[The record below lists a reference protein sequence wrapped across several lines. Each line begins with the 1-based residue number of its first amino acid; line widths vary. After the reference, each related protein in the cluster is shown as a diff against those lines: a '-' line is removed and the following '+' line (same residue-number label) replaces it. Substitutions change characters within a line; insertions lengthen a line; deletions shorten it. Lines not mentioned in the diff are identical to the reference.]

1 MGTRMNPLAG
11 RYFNDPAFAAGAS
24 NLAAAFAPP
33 SAEDY
38 LAAEQY
44 KGLKTQ
50 NSALAD
56 LYASANGN
64 QDVLGVVG
72 DLFDP
77 TNGWEAMRG
86 KLANDRYATDVGAA
100 TALDKARI
108 DGTFDLAGTPLTY
121 GQGIAGLPEDVA
133 AAIGAPAFPSQTGAA
148 LGVPAPALNES
159 EVKGSLLMGM
169 SPEEQRAIL
178 GSAVDPVQ
186 VAGPNGPVFTDQLS
200 ALGQPAYVN
209 PGSQPAPT
217 ALTYAGADGIRR
229 GATYQNGQFTDT
241 TGRVLTP
248 EEAGTVAEVGK
259 PMGTA
264 QELGITNSNLTDAT
278 RLEAAATTTN
288 LIVRDIE
295 SLIDSQAGAAGLAG
309 SLQRIGQDFV
319 QTAREFSAAM
329 EANGVDNIVTP
340 DMLSELQSTVQP
352 GPYNP
357 VFQQVRTYLLTLA
370 YSNARLK
377 NGGNEVSQQA
387 LARELE
393 ALGQG
398 MLGNDQSLRAALTVS
413 KQGAAIALE
422 EAKVKRGGQA
432 QAIPTIA
439 DVNAN
444 TPAPAATGDEDLFR
458 KYGIAP

>member
-1 MGTRMNPLAG
+1 MATRMNPLAG

-38 LAAEQY
+38 LAAEKY

-50 NSALAD
+50 NSAIAD

-64 QDVLGVVG
+64 QDILGVVG

-86 KLANDRYATDVGAA
+86 NLANQRYATDVGAA
-100 TALDKARI
+100 TTLDKARI

-121 GQGIAGLPEDVA
+121 GQGIAGLPDDVA
-133 AAIGAPAFPSQTGAA
+133 AAIGVPAFPSQTGAG
-148 LGVPAPALNES
+148 LGVPAPALS
-159 EVKGSLLMGM
+159 ETEVRGSLLQGL
-169 SPEEQRAIL
+169 SPEEQRAIM
-178 GSAVDPVQ
+178 GSEVDTVQ
-186 VAGPNGPVFTDQLS
+186 VAGPTGPTFSTPLD
-200 ALGQPAYVN
+200 ALGQPAYNN
-209 PGSQPAPT
+209 PGSQATPT
-217 ALTYAGADGIRR
+217 ALTYTGPDGVRR

-259 PMGTA
+259 PMGSNS
-264 QELGITNSNLTDAT
+264 ELGITNSNLTDAT
-278 RLEAAATTTN
+278 RLEAAASTTN

-319 QTAREFSAAM
+319 QTASEFKAAL
-329 EANGVDNIVTP
+329 EANGVDGVVTP
-340 DMLSELQSTVQP
+340 DMLTQLQNAGQQ

-387 LARELE
+387 LAREME

-398 MLGNDQSLRAALTVS
+398 MLGNDQSLRAALSVS

-422 EAKVKRGGQA
+422 EARVKRGGQA
-432 QAIPTIA
+432 GVIPTIA
-439 DVNAN
+439 EVNAG
-444 TPAPAATGDEDLFR
+444 TPANPADDELFR